1 MRLAKFLQ
9 HINVYFSS
17 YSQQGPQGLPE
28 VGQALEEDTPRII
41 RLSIWIMLAFTV
53 FLAGWAAVA
62 EIDEVVH
69 ATGKTV
75 SQSQRYRVQA
85 QEAGELSDMYIRE
98 GQIVNIGEPLM
109 RLEHTYSS
117 STNTSDTG
125 ENKTDKLSLVV
136 SPVRGIIRYIL
147 VDATT
152 GQISPGR
159 TLVEITPLDDKLLVE
174 ARVKL
179 QDMAFLRPGQ
189 EAMMTFTAYDDTTF
203 GGLKGYI
210 DQISQDMV
218 TDQAGNSFYLV
229 RLRTEKNYLGSI
241 DKPLLILPGMVAN
254 VNIITGRKTLLSY
267 LLKPIR
273 QAQAEALRER

>member
-1 MRLAKFLQ
+1 MRLAKFMQ
-9 HINVYFSS
+9 HLNAYFSS
-17 YSQQGPQGLPE
+17 HHPQDPQALPD
-28 VGQALEEDTPRII
+28 VGQALVEDTPRII
-41 RLSIWIMLAFTV
+41 RLSIWIMLAFAV
-53 FLAGWAAVA
+53 FLVGWAAVA

-85 QEAGELSDMYIRE
+85 QETGELSDMYIRE
-98 GQIVNIGEPLM
+98 GQIVNVGEPLM
-109 RLEHTYSS
+109 RLEHVQSS
-117 STNTSDTG
+117 NTNTSDAG
-125 ENKTDKLSLVV
+125 ENKADKLSLVV

-159 TLVEITPLDDKLLVE
+159 TLVEITPLDDKLLIE
-174 ARVKL
+174 ARVRL

-189 EAMMTFTAYDDTTF
+189 ETMMTFTAYDDTTF

-241 DKPLLILPGMVAN
+241 DKPLLILPGMAAN

-273 QAQAEALRER
+273 QARAEALRER

>member
-1 MRLAKFLQ
+1 MRLAKFVQ
-9 HINVYFSS
+9 HLNAYFSNHH
-17 YSQQGPQGLPE
+17 QQDPQALPD
-28 VGQALEEDTPRII
+28 VGQALVEDTPRII
-41 RLSIWIMLAFTV
+41 RLSIWIMLAFAV
-53 FLAGWAAVA
+53 FLVGWAAVA

-85 QEAGELSDMYIRE
+85 QETGELSDMYIRE
-98 GQIVNIGEPLM
+98 GQIVNVGEPLM
-109 RLEHTYSS
+109 RLEHVQPSN
-117 STNTSDTG
+117 TNTSDAG
-125 ENKTDKLSLVV
+125 ENKADKLSLVV

-159 TLVEITPLDDKLLVE
+159 TLVEITPLDDKLLIE
-174 ARVKL
+174 ARVRL

-273 QAQAEALRER
+273 QARAEALRER

>member
-1 MRLAKFLQ
+1 MRLAKFVQ
-9 HINVYFSS
+9 HLNAYFSS
-17 YSQQGPQGLPE
+17 HHQQDP
-28 VGQALEEDTPRII
+28 QALPDVGRALVEDTPRII
-41 RLSIWIMLAFTV
+41 RLSIWIMLAFAV
-53 FLAGWAAVA
+53 FLIGWAAVA
-62 EIDEVVH
+62 EVDEVVH
-69 ATGKTV
+69 TTGKTIG
-75 SQSQRYRVQA
+75 QSQRYRVQA
-85 QEAGELSDMYIRE
+85 QETGELSDMYIRE
-98 GQIVNIGEPLM
+98 GQIVNVGEPLM
-109 RLEHTYSS
+109 RLEHTQTS
-117 STNTSDTG
+117 NTSDAS
-125 ENKTDKLSLVV
+125 ENKADRLSLVV

-159 TLVEITPLDDKLLVE
+159 TLVEITPLDDKLLIE
-174 ARVKL
+174 ARVRL
-179 QDMAFLRPGQ
+179 QDMAYLRPGQ

-229 RLRTEKNYLGSI
+229 RLRTEKNYLGNI

-273 QAQAEALRER
+273 QAREEALRER

>member
-1 MRLAKFLQ
+1 MRLAKFVQ
-9 HINVYFSS
+9 HLNAYFSS
-17 YSQQGPQGLPE
+17 HYQPDP
-28 VGQALEEDTPRII
+28 QALPDVGRALVEDTPRLI
-41 RLSIWIMLAFTV
+41 RLSIWIMLAFAV
-53 FLAGWAAVA
+53 FLVGWAAVA

-69 ATGKTV
+69 VTGKTI

-85 QEAGELSDMYIRE
+85 QETGELSDMYIRE

-109 RLEHTYSS
+109 RLEHIQPS
-117 STNTSDTG
+117 NTSADAS
-125 ENKTDKLSLVV
+125 ENKADKLSLVV

-147 VDATT
+147 VDAAT
-152 GQISPGR
+152 GKISPGR
-159 TLVEITPLDDKLLVE
+159 TLVEITPLDDKLLIE
-174 ARVKL
+174 ARVRL
-179 QDMAFLRPGQ
+179 QDMAYLRPGQ
-189 EAMMTFTAYDDTTF
+189 EAMMTFTAYDDATL

-229 RLRTEKNYLGSI
+229 RLRTEKNYLGNI

-273 QAQAEALRER
+273 QARAEALRER

>member
-1 MRLAKFLQ
+1 MRLAKFVQ
-9 HINVYFSS
+9 HLNAYFSNHH
-17 YSQQGPQGLPE
+17 QQDPLALPD
-28 VGQALEEDTPRII
+28 VGQALVEDTPRII
-41 RLSIWIMLAFTV
+41 RLSIWIMLAFAV
-53 FLAGWAAVA
+53 FLVGWAAVA

-85 QEAGELSDMYIRE
+85 QETGELSDMYIRE
-98 GQIVNIGEPLM
+98 GQIVNVGEPLM
-109 RLEHTYSS
+109 RLEHVQPS

-125 ENKTDKLSLVV
+125 ENKADKLSLVV

-159 TLVEITPLDDKLLVE
+159 TLVEITPLDDKLLIE
-174 ARVKL
+174 ARVRL

-273 QAQAEALRER
+273 QARAEALRER

>member
-1 MRLAKFLQ
+1 MRLAKFVQ
-9 HINVYFSS
+9 HLNTYFSS
-17 YSQQGPQGLPE
+17 HHQQDPLALPD
-28 VGQALEEDTPRII
+28 VGQALVEDTPRII
-41 RLSIWIMLAFTV
+41 RLSIWIMLAFAV
-53 FLAGWAAVA
+53 FLVGWAAVA

-85 QEAGELSDMYIRE
+85 QETGELSDMYIRE
-98 GQIVNIGEPLM
+98 GQIVNVGEPLM
-109 RLEHTYSS
+109 RLEHVQPSNP
-117 STNTSDTG
+117 NTSDAG
-125 ENKTDKLSLVV
+125 ENKVDKLSLVV

-159 TLVEITPLDDKLLVE
+159 TLVEITPLDDKLLIE
-174 ARVKL
+174 ARVRL

-241 DKPLLILPGMVAN
+241 DKPLLILPSMVAN

-273 QAQAEALRER
+273 QARAEALRER

>member
-1 MRLAKFLQ
+1 MRLAKFMQ
-9 HINVYFSS
+9 HLNAYFSS
-17 YSQQGPQGLPE
+17 HHPQDPQALPD
-28 VGQALEEDTPRII
+28 VGQALVEDTPRII
-41 RLSIWIMLAFTV
+41 RLSIWIMLAFAV
-53 FLAGWAAVA
+53 FLVGWAAVA

-85 QEAGELSDMYIRE
+85 QETGELSDMYIRE
-98 GQIVNIGEPLM
+98 GQIVNVGEPLM
-109 RLEHTYSS
+109 RLEHVQSS
-117 STNTSDTG
+117 NTNTSDAG
-125 ENKTDKLSLVV
+125 ENKADKLSLVV

-159 TLVEITPLDDKLLVE
+159 TLVEITPLDDKLLIE
-174 ARVKL
+174 ARVRL

-241 DKPLLILPGMVAN
+241 DKPLLILPGMAAN

-273 QAQAEALRER
+273 QARAEALRER

>member
-1 MRLAKFLQ
+1 MRLAKFVQ
-9 HINVYFSS
+9 HLNAYFSS
-17 YSQQGPQGLPE
+17 HHQSDP
-28 VGQALEEDTPRII
+28 QALPDVGRALVEDTPRLI
-41 RLSIWIMLAFTV
+41 RLSIWIMLAFSV
-53 FLAGWAAVA
+53 FLVGWAAVA

-69 ATGKTV
+69 VTGKTI

-85 QEAGELSDMYIRE
+85 QETGELSDMYIRE

-109 RLEHTYSS
+109 RLEHIQPS
-117 STNTSDTG
+117 NTSADAN
-125 ENKTDKLSLVV
+125 ENKADKLSLVV

-147 VDATT
+147 VDAAT

-159 TLVEITPLDDKLLVE
+159 TLVEITPLDDKLLIE
-174 ARVKL
+174 ARVRL
-179 QDMAFLRPGQ
+179 QDMAYLRPGQ
-189 EAMMTFTAYDDTTF
+189 EAMMTFTAYDDVTL

-218 TDQAGNSFYLV
+218 TDQAGNSFYLM

-273 QAQAEALRER
+273 QARAEALRER

>member
-1 MRLAKFLQ
+1 MRLAKFVQ
-9 HINVYFSS
+9 HLNAYFSS
-17 YSQQGPQGLPE
+17 HHQQDP
-28 VGQALEEDTPRII
+28 QALPDVGRALVEDTPRII
-41 RLSIWIMLAFTV
+41 RLSIWIMLAFAV
-53 FLAGWAAVA
+53 FLIGWAAVA
-62 EIDEVVH
+62 EVDEVVH
-69 ATGKTV
+69 TTGKTIG
-75 SQSQRYRVQA
+75 QSQRYRVQA
-85 QEAGELSDMYIRE
+85 QETGELSDMYIRE
-98 GQIVNIGEPLM
+98 GQIVNVGEPLM
-109 RLEHTYSS
+109 RLEHTQTS
-117 STNTSDTG
+117 NTSDAS
-125 ENKTDKLSLVV
+125 ENKADRLSLVV

-147 VDATT
+147 VDAAT

-159 TLVEITPLDDKLLVE
+159 TLVEITPLDDKLLIE
-174 ARVKL
+174 ARVRL
-179 QDMAFLRPGQ
+179 QDMAYLRPGQ

-229 RLRTEKNYLGSI
+229 RLRTEKNYLGNI

-273 QAQAEALRER
+273 QAREEALRER